1 MRPLLLIEDYAMG
14 RLTSRGCTVA
24 GKTFSVSQPIEV
36 VVLN

>member
-1 MRPLLLIEDYAMG
+1 LPIEDYAMG
-14 RLTSRGCTVA
+14 RLTSRAALFT